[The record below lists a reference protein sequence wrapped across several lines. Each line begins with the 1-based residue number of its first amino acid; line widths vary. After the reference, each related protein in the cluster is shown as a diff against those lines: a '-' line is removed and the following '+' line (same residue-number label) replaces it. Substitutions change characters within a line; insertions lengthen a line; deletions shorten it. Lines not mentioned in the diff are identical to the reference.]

1 MVGVQALSTD
11 FFLAF
16 QAEQDEVSLMERA
29 KVVTIVLD
37 FYWRVLSGLL
47 GLFELADRV
56 LNLNILRQ
64 SQVNVIKVQDSTVT
78 LLAFPIGFHSTL
90 FLLV

>member
-1 MVGVQALSTD
+1 
-11 FFLAF
+11 
-16 QAEQDEVSLMERA
+16 MERA

-56 LNLNILRQ
+56 LNLNILR
-64 SQVNVIKVQDSTVT
+64 
-78 LLAFPIGFHSTL
+78 
-90 FLLV
+90 